1 MSLLNLNSPAGRSP
15 RGKNSSR
22 AWMGFGL
29 VIAVLGIGS
38 TFAAQIGINNNNQ
51 SEFGQGVTA
60 TVYCG
65 AGEDNVTITPLS
77 KYVNAT
83 STQRQIAAARSAS
96 PEVSNTFRFATSI
109 RTSDSS
115 DFLESSQATKVV
127 NGRTGIWLTN
137 TGSDGRVASNQDE
150 STFSSSDRS
159 NYVFSQDF
167 ATKSSKRGFYKVNNS
182 TTERIV
188 FVEAISARSAQMETV
203 TTDAAFKVRGVQI
216 SDIDEN
222 CEGKNFVVS
231 AYGQTGEALFLVNDG
246 EGSVN
251 EVAALWDG
259 SGQVRVSGNRTFY
272 SENGNISATQTGSTL
287 TINFVPNTSSNLLNA
302 DSLTKFVIETQEN
315 ALSSNDDDEDEDED

>member
-38 TFAAQIGINNNNQ
+38 TFAANIGINNNNQ

-65 AGEDNVTITPLS
+65 AGEESVTITPLS

-83 STQRQIAAARSAS
+83 SNTRQIAAAQAAV
-96 PEVSNTFRFATSI
+96 PEVSYTYRFATSVYN
-109 RTSDSS
+109 SSSS
-115 DFLESSQATKVV
+115 DFISSNQATKVV
-127 NGRTGIWLTN
+127 NGRTGVWLTDR
-137 TGSDGRVASNQDE
+137 GSDGRVATNQDE
-150 STFSSSDRS
+150 STFSSSNRS
-159 NYVFSQDF
+159 DYVFSQD
-167 ATKSSKRGFYKVNNS
+167 ATTRSGARGFYKVNN
-182 TTERIV
+182 TTSEKIILTPAV
-188 FVEAISARSAQMETV
+188 SARSAQMETV

-231 AYGQTGEALFLVNDG
+231 AYGQTGDALFLVNDG

-251 EVAALWDG
+251 EAAALWDG
-259 SGQVRVSGNRTFY
+259 EGQVRVSSNRTFY
-272 SENGNISATQTGSTL
+272 LDNSNISATQTGSTL
-287 TINFVPNTSSNLLNA
+287 TINFVPSASSSLLDAN
-302 DSLTKFVIETQEN
+302 SLTKFVIETQEN
-315 ALSSNDDDEDEDED
+315 ALSGNDEDED